1 MEVLKGKDLV
11 RFLPQLQAAGVS
23 QRMVWKSGPG
33 ELRHI
38 FGDVA
43 LDALLA
49 PPARPSKKARQDI
62 PEVKPRTRGLEPSLS
77 GHSEPV
83 TLDLNEADRLFLQDR
98 WAASSQA
105 PRDSR
110 WATWT
115 RLSEKGGIPSLP
127 VTKESLFAVGALLKA
142 GGYRSS
148 AQYGSIAKQKHRE
161 AGFQPG

>member
-11 RFLPQLQAAGVS
+11 RFLPQLQAAGV
-23 QRMVWKSGPG
+23 KSAYDLEIWPRG

-49 PPARPSKKARQDI
+49 PPARPSKKERQDI
-62 PEVKPRTRGLEPSLS
+62 PEVKPRTRGLEPSPS

-115 RLSEKGGIPSLP
+115 RLSEKRGIPSLP
-127 VTKESLFAVGALLKA
+127 VTKDSLRLGVTDPVPSMFQLRNK
-142 GGYRSS
+142 ST
-148 AQYGSIAKQKHRE
+148 AKQVFSHVS
-161 AGFQPG
+161 